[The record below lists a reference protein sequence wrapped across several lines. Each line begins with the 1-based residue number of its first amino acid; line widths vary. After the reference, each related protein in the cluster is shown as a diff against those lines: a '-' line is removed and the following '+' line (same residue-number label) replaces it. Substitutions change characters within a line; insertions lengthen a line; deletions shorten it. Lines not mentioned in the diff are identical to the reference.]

1 MLKIF
6 FFLKSLIFH
15 LIYNNDLTSLKN
27 LEIHKRNLNYLKEY
41 NEINLDTKIHPLLC
55 ACYLG
60 RSEIVKYILQN
71 PSIDI
76 DLGSF
81 EAGHTPLTIACLTA
95 NYEIL
100 QMLIEGDA
108 EVNKP
113 NAFNQ
118 TPLIASF
125 ARLEEEN
132 NVYENKKLCFKMAE
146 LLLQNGAD
154 INWIVDKKK
163 GFSLLL
169 QLCAVKL
176 VLNEKEKE
184 INFQTI
190 KFLLEN
196 GANKF
201 LQSNKGKNAFDLA
214 KKHCNKDKILDL
226 LSSVD
231 QIYFYNGTMK
241 MPRNPIPIPSPGLN
255 EEDKK
260 KKKSNWISYMSVC
273 KK

>member
-1 MLKIF
+1 M
-6 FFLKSLIFH
+6 
-15 LIYNNDLTSLKN
+15 KN
-27 LEIHKRNLNYLKEY
+27 LEIHKKNLNFLKEY

-76 DLGSF
+76 DLGSLDS
-81 EAGHTPLTIACLTA
+81 GHTPLTIACLTA

-118 TPLIASF
+118 TPLVASF
-125 ARLEEEN
+125 SRLEEEN
-132 NVYENKKLCFKMAE
+132 NVYENRKICFKMAE

-184 INFQTI
+184 INYQTI
-190 KFLLEN
+190 KFLLGN
-196 GANKF
+196 GANRF
-201 LQSNKGKNAFDLA
+201 LQSNKGKNTFDLA

-226 LSSVD
+226 LSTVE
-231 QIYFYNGTMK
+231 QTNYYNGSMK
-241 MPRNPIPIPSPGLN
+241 LAKNPIPIVSPSKL
-255 EEDKK
+255 EEEKK
-260 KKKSNWISYMSVC
+260 KNKKNNWISYMAVC